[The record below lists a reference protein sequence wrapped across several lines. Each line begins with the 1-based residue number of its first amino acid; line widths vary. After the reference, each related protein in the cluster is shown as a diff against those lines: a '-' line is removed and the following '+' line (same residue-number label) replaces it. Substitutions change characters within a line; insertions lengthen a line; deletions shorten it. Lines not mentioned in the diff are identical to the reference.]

1 MRRTGKIVLSE
12 HKETRKSVLLEATRA
27 DSPPEA
33 ELLLCCARTC
43 LDSDRAER
51 IEQLLQDD
59 IDWAFLLRAASRH
72 GLLPLLYW
80 HLNTICPKAVPA
92 PVLAQLQQYF
102 QTTARRNLF
111 LMQELLR
118 LLDVSQQKQIPAIPL
133 KGPVLAATVYGN
145 LALRPFGDLDLL
157 VHRRDISR
165 ATDLLLSE
173 GYQRVSRRLD
183 KDVSIERPGNDNSSS
198 ELDPQ
203 EVAYLGPQ
211 YYTFV
216 RYDGRVRIDLQ
227 WRITRSSFSFSLDAE
242 RLWERLEPV
251 SLSGSTILT
260 FSPQDLCLILC
271 VHGAKHMWEELRW
284 VCDVS
289 ELIHAQKEV
298 DWEQVLKRARKQ
310 GQGRTV
316 ALGLCLAN
324 GLLGAPLSEEAL
336 HRVQADSVVKS
347 AAAQVCERLFTEE
360 SEQFDE
366 THLRAFYLRIKDRW
380 QDRARYYFR
389 YLGQY
394 VYTAITPNEKDRAFL
409 PLPSRLSFLHY
420 FLRPI
425 RLLGEWGRGLLKK
438 HMNYTPWS

>member
-1 MRRTGKIVLSE
+1 MIT
-12 HKETRKSVLLEATRA
+12 AF
-27 DSPPEA
+27 PPEA
-33 ELLLCCARTC
+33 ELLLSCARTRM
-43 LDSDRAER
+43 DSDRAER

-59 IDWAFLLRAASRH
+59 IDWPFLLRAASRH

-80 HLNTICPKAVPA
+80 QLNTICPKAVPA
-92 PVLAQLQQYF
+92 PVLTQLQQYF

-133 KGPVLAATVYGN
+133 KGPVLAATIYGN

-165 ATDLLLSE
+165 AVDLLLSE
-173 GYQRVSRRLD
+173 GYQRVSRRLSE
-183 KDVSIERPGNDNSSS
+183 DVCIERSEDDSNPS

-216 RYDGRVRIDLQ
+216 RNDGRVRIDLQ

-251 SLSGSTILT
+251 SLSGSTVLT
-260 FSPQDLCLILC
+260 FSPQDLALILC

-289 ELIHAQKEV
+289 ELVQGQKGM
-298 DWEQVLKRARKQ
+298 DWGQVLKQARKQ
-310 GQGRTV
+310 GQGRAV

-324 GLLGAPLSEEAL
+324 SLLGTPLPAEVL
-336 HRVQADSVVKS
+336 HKVQADSVVRS
-347 AAAQVCERLFTEE
+347 AATQVCERLFAAVPA
-360 SEQFDE
+360 QLDE
-366 THLRAFYLRIKDRW
+366 THRRTFYLRIKDRW
-380 QDRARYYFR
+380 QDRARYYLR

-394 VYTAITPNEKDRAFL
+394 TYTAITPNEKDRAFL

-420 FLRPI
+420 FFRPI
-425 RLLGEWGRGLLKK
+425 RLLGEHRRGLLKK
-438 HMNYTPWS
+438 HMSRTPRPEEKPADL